1 VEALRILVFS
11 KKHFFG
17 LTLLIL
23 LAGSFFLRPAG
34 MVDIIRQASVVLS
47 GRIIP
52 IYSVETPEK
61 KVAISFDATWGA
73 DQTPKLLEILAKNQ
87 VRASFFLCGLW
98 LEKYPEMVKAIARA
112 GHEIGNHT
120 YTHPH
125 LNKMAKE
132 EIARELLKTH
142 RLIQELTGQTATL
155 FRPPFGEYNN
165 KVIET
170 AAGCGYTT
178 IIWDIDSLDWQDLS
192 AAAMLERVQ
201 KQLRP
206 GAIILF
212 HNAGKHTPEAVAAL
226 LPILKSKGYS
236 VVPISQ
242 LLLKGETYTDHTG
255 RQRLKMRTRAS
266 PPAGD
271 GSIRGRAYDFYHL
284 LVSGRGY
291 R

>member
-1 VEALRILVFS
+1 MRILVLS
-11 KKHFFG
+11 KKRFFG
-17 LTLLIL
+17 LTLLLL
-23 LAGSFFLRPAG
+23 LAGSFFLRPVA
-34 MVDIIRQASVVLS
+34 VVNIIRQASAILS

-61 KVAISFDATWGA
+61 EVAVTFDATWGA
-73 DQTPKLLEILAKNQ
+73 DQTPKLLEILAKNE
-87 VRASFFLCGLW
+87 VRATFFLCGLW

-132 EIARELLKTH
+132 EIAQEILKTH

-170 AAGCGYTT
+170 AAECGYTT

-192 AAAMLERVQ
+192 AAAMLERVE
-201 KQLRP
+201 KRLRP

-212 HNAGKHTPEAVAAL
+212 HNAGKNTPEAVAAL

-236 VVPISQ
+236 VVPVSR

-255 RQRLKMRTRAS
+255 RQRLKRKS
-266 PPAGD
+266 PAGHPTGD
-271 GSIRGRAYDFYHL
+271 GAIRGRAYDLYHL
-284 LVSGRGY
+284 LVSERGY

>member
-1 VEALRILVFS
+1 
-11 KKHFFG
+11 
-17 LTLLIL
+17 
-23 LAGSFFLRPAG
+23 
-34 MVDIIRQASVVLS
+34 
-47 GRIIP
+47 
-52 IYSVETPEK
+52 
-61 KVAISFDATWGA
+61 
-73 DQTPKLLEILAKNQ
+73 
-87 VRASFFLCGLW
+87 
-98 LEKYPEMVKAIARA
+98 
-112 GHEIGNHT
+112 
-120 YTHPH
+120 
-125 LNKMAKE
+125 
-132 EIARELLKTH
+132 
-142 RLIQELTGQTATL
+142 
-155 FRPPFGEYNN
+155 
-165 KVIET
+165 
-170 AAGCGYTT
+170 
-178 IIWDIDSLDWQDLS
+178 
-192 AAAMLERVQ
+192 MLERVQ

>member
-1 VEALRILVFS
+1 MRILVFPRG
-11 KKHFFG
+11 KFIG
-17 LTLLIL
+17 LALLVL
-23 LAGSFFLRPAG
+23 VGGGFFLRPTA
-34 MVDIIRQASVVLS
+34 VVNTVRRVSVLLS

-61 KVAISFDATWGA
+61 KVAVSFDAVWGA
-73 DQTPKLLEILAKNQ
+73 DQTPKLLEIMAKNN
-87 VRASFFLCGLW
+87 VRTTFFLSGFW
-98 LEKYPEMVKAIARA
+98 LEKYPEMVKEIARA

-125 LNKMAKE
+125 LNSLPKE
-132 EIARELLKTH
+132 KIADELLRTH

-170 AAGCGYTT
+170 AAECGYKT

-192 AAAMLERVQ
+192 AAAMLERIQ
-201 KQLRP
+201 KRLQP

-212 HNAGKHTPEAVAAL
+212 HNAGKHTPEAVSRL
-226 LPILKSKGYS
+226 LPILSSKGYS

-242 LLLKGETYTDHTG
+242 LLLKGETYTDHAG
-255 RQRLKMRTRAS
+255 RQRPKKKTLPDHGLINLYR
-266 PPAGD
+266 
-271 GSIRGRAYDFYHL
+271 L
-284 LVSGRGY
+284 LVSERGY

>member
-1 VEALRILVFS
+1 MRILVFS

-132 EIARELLKTH
+132 EIAR
-142 RLIQELTGQTATL
+142 
-155 FRPPFGEYNN
+155 
-165 KVIET
+165 
-170 AAGCGYTT
+170 
-178 IIWDIDSLDWQDLS
+178 
-192 AAAMLERVQ
+192 
-201 KQLRP
+201 
-206 GAIILF
+206 
-212 HNAGKHTPEAVAAL
+212 
-226 LPILKSKGYS
+226 
-236 VVPISQ
+236 
-242 LLLKGETYTDHTG
+242 
-255 RQRLKMRTRAS
+255 
-266 PPAGD
+266 
-271 GSIRGRAYDFYHL
+271 
-284 LVSGRGY
+284 
-291 R
+291 

>member
-1 VEALRILVFS
+1 MRILVLS
-11 KKHFFG
+11 KSRFFG
-17 LTLLIL
+17 LTLLVL

-34 MVDIIRQASVVLS
+34 VANLIRQASAILS

-61 KVAISFDATWGA
+61 KVAVTFDATWGA
-73 DQTPKLLEILAKNQ
+73 DQTPRLLEILAKNQ
-87 VRASFFLCGLW
+87 VRATFFLCGLW

-125 LNKMAKE
+125 LNRMAKD

-142 RLIQELTGQTATL
+142 SLIQELTGQTPTL

-170 AAGCGYTT
+170 AAACGYTT

-236 VVPISQ
+236 VVPVSQ

-255 RQRLKMRTRAS
+255 RQRLKRS
-266 PPAGD
+266 SPAGN
-271 GSIRGRAYDFYHL
+271 GSTRKHAYGLYHL
-284 LVSGRGY
+284 LVSERGY